1 MLSIDRIEG
10 RLAVCEQED
19 GTMISVDVSAFVPC
33 AQEGGVYEFASGK
46 WFYNETETNR
56 RREEAAALLAELFGE
71 DSVEE

>member
-10 RLAVCEQED
+10 MLAVCEQED
-19 GTMISVDVSAFVPC
+19 GTMISVDVFAFVPC
-33 AQEGGVYEFASGK
+33 AQEGGVYEFADGK